1 MVETRMTWLRPNT
14 LGLVLF
20 LPCLALAQY
29 LPASGLTVWLAIAM
43 GRFAIS
49 PTATW
54 ATLLG
59 VQLVGV
65 YVVSMPLGEL
75 LAMATRPRRRD
86 VLLAV
91 CATAVAAFVA
101 AAIVSEQYW
110 GYYFRR
116 PALDERVA
124 RARQVHAVTFV
135 ETQGA
140 GEPSRFV
147 ASPDQSHEAA
157 IRAGRKHPYGFPSY
171 RALVTLADR
180 RLLPEGPAP
189 VRAATL
195 ASTHAWLEATGL
207 LVPGEAGY
215 PHAKRLGGV
224 LLELE
229 DETGEALTF
238 VGVKSGE
245 VSNDHYAYYELV
257 LSAPPGTGSPRRL
270 SEIRFFYDIA
280 GIEGVE
286 WWVMWIVFGALGN
299 AITVP
304 ATVIAGRALGRR

>member
-1 MVETRMTWLRPNT
+1 MTWLRPNT

-101 AAIVSEQYW
+101 AVIVSEQYW

-147 ASPDQSHEAA
+147 ASPDQSLEAA
-157 IRAGRKHPYGFPSY
+157 IRAGRKHPYDFPSY

-195 ASTHAWLEATGL
+195 ASAHAWLEATGL

-215 PHAKRLGGV
+215 PHAKRLSGV

-229 DETGEALTF
+229 DERARRSPSSGSRAERSRTTTTRTTSSFFRRRPGP
-238 VGVKSGE
+238 GVRDGCPRPASSTTSRASRARSG
-245 VSNDHYAYYELV
+245 
-257 LSAPPGTGSPRRL
+257 G
-270 SEIRFFYDIA
+270 
-280 GIEGVE
+280 
-286 WWVMWIVFGALGN
+286 
-299 AITVP
+299 
-304 ATVIAGRALGRR
+304 